1 MEEEKELACFCA
13 YLQTRERS
21 EGTIEK
27 YRRDLK
33 RYFRDVNADKWLT
46 HEGAVQWR
54 DALVRQG
61 YAAVSINAMLAAVN
75 GYFVFRQRLD
85 CCARP
90 LKRQRRAFCDP
101 DRELDPQEYRCLLR
115 TARKEKQNRLL
126 MILQTMAST
135 GIRVSELQHITV
147 EAVHQGH
154 AAVHCKGKCREI
166 FLPRALC
173 EKLSRW
179 CKKQG
184 LVSGSVFVTR
194 SGHPIDRSN
203 LWREMKALCKR
214 AGIACNKVFPH
225 NLRHLF
231 ARAFYKIEK
240 NLSKLADLLGHSSIE
255 TTRIYIMESGREHQ
269 RLIDQMHLLL

>member
-27 YRRDLK
+27 YQRDLK
-33 RYFRDVNADKWLT
+33 RYFRDVNADKWLS

-75 GYFVFRQRLD
+75 GYFIFRRRMD

-90 LKRQRRAFCDP
+90 LKRQRRAFCAP

-135 GIRVSELQHITV
+135 GIRVSEFAAHHGGGRAPGPCGGALQGQMPGNLPAPRPVRKAQPVVQKAGPCQRQRLCDPQRPPHRPLQPLARNESPVQTRRDCV
-147 EAVHQGH
+147 QQGVPTQS
-154 AAVHCKGKCREI
+154 AASVRQG
-166 FLPRALC
+166 FLP
-173 EKLSRW
+173 
-179 CKKQG
+179 
-184 LVSGSVFVTR
+184 
-194 SGHPIDRSN
+194 D
-203 LWREMKALCKR
+203 
-214 AGIACNKVFPH
+214 
-225 NLRHLF
+225 
-231 ARAFYKIEK
+231 
-240 NLSKLADLLGHSSIE
+240 
-255 TTRIYIMESGREHQ
+255 
-269 RLIDQMHLLL
+269 